1 MKSYI
6 ALAISFLLL
15 ISCGSDDKIIDNS
28 DTSWEIL
35 VAVSSDPP
43 AVSKINNS
51 GEILDQNILDLISQN
66 IDHAPDKIAEFGG
79 MLFLLFSEDHKL
91 IILNTESF
99 DVMHEFE
106 LSGKPSGICFPNAT
120 DAYISLEDINKVVIL
135 DIYNMKIARDIDV
148 GNRPVNIAAY
158 GNQVYL
164 PLYNDNMVAVLD
176 TRTKT
181 VEALIPVPERPKYVD
196 FTHNGEHA
204 FVVSLGKGKLDENEE
219 KTKAFASF
227 INVEER
233 RVLESTE
240 IGFGSYLSENQQPT
254 GLAVTNGD
262 WAFIPTNE
270 FIMRIDTRY
279 GNRIR
284 LMERGKF
291 DSMIYNFKRD
301 ELVIIHDRED
311 MRRAYTADPVK
322 ANELESFEIPEG
334 TKALLPL

>member
-28 DTSWEIL
+28 DMSWEL
-35 VAVSSDPP
+35 LAAVSSDPP
-43 AVSKINNS
+43 SVMKIDNS
-51 GEILDQNILDLISQN
+51 GEILDQNIIDLIGED
-66 IDHAPDKIAEFGG
+66 IDQAPDKIAEFGG
-79 MLFLLFSEDHKL
+79 MLFLLFKENQKL
-91 IILNTESF
+91 IILNDESF
-99 DVMHEFE
+99 EILNEFE
-106 LSGKPSGICFPNAT
+106 LPGTPSGICFPNAT
-120 DAYISLEDINKVVIL
+120 DAYISLENTNKVVIL

-164 PLYNDNMVAVLD
+164 PLYDDNMVAVLD

-181 VEALIPVPERPKYVD
+181 VEALIPVPENPKYVD
-196 FTHNGEHA
+196 FTQNGMHA
-204 FVVSLGKGKLDENEE
+204 FVVSLGKGKLEDNEE
-219 KTKAFASF
+219 KTKAFVSF
-227 INVEER
+227 INVDER

-240 IGFGSYLSENQQPT
+240 IGFGSYLSENQNPT

-301 ELVIIHDRED
+301 ELVIIHDQGE
-311 MRRAYTADPVK
+311 MKRAYTADPIK